1 MISVKRL
8 LAATCLFAA
17 AVSTGMA
24 DTWAPPQPRVFTAEG
39 GRHKFKVL
47 EPKFLGALT
56 GVLFVREADGKEKVI
71 WSAKLANVPHQVYVT
86 PDGNRVVTI
95 DTYGRLGFDHSLV
108 VYDEKGDALADYNLE
123 DLLTDLE
130 ILRYVK
136 QSVSSRWWAQQA
148 TFAFSPD
155 GKHFV
160 IALKWSQGLPY
171 KLCPCLIA
179 CPICH
184 GFFIGIN
191 PTARHIS
198 LHDVPSGATVVR

>member
-24 DTWAPPQPRVFTAEG
+24 DTWAPPQPRVFIAEG

-47 EPKFLGALT
+47 EPKFLGAST
-56 GVLFVREADGKEKVI
+56 GVLFARQADGKDKVI

-95 DTYGRLGFDHSLV
+95 DTYGSLGFDHSLV
-108 VYDEKGDALADYNLE
+108 VYDEKGEALADYNLE

-136 QSVSSRWWAQQA
+136 RSVSSRSWAQQA
-148 TFAFSPD
+148 TFIW
-155 GKHFV
+155 V
-160 IALKWSQGLPY
+160 SQ
-171 KLCPCLIA
+171 
-179 CPICH
+179 
-184 GFFIGIN
+184 
-191 PTARHIS
+191 S
-198 LHDVPSGATVVR
+198 